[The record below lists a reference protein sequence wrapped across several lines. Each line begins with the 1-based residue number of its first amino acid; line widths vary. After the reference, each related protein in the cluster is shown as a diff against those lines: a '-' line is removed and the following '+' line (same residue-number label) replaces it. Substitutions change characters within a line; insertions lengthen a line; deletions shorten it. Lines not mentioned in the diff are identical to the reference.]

1 MRDKRVDK
9 GGSNWFKSVNLEKKK
24 SILVMVFYFIFF
36 VILIIFI
43 RSNRSPK
50 PLSPNVQEQEEQT
63 EPKGLLSTTNYHFT
77 YKLKIDNVIYT
88 YDGKRFNDK
97 ELFTISSGFSGLDS
111 SEYYRYGELVL
122 VKKANDYVLSSMPY
136 YYFNY
141 FDTNLLNKIINNSVY
156 DQTKDQYVISTQNLS
171 RLIDANH
178 IINSSSENYLSIQYT
193 NKRISAIN
201 INFTNYV
208 KDRGESHEIVELEL
222 NYNNH
227 GNITDFAL
235 VK

>member
-1 MRDKRVDK
+1 MRNKRVAK
-9 GGSNWFKSVNLEKKK
+9 GGSNWFKSVNHEKKK
-24 SILVMVFYFIFF
+24 SILIMIFYLIFF
-36 VILIIFI
+36 VVLVIFI
-43 RSNRSPK
+43 RSNRSPQ
-50 PLSPNVQEQEEQT
+50 PLSPKVPEKEEQP
-63 EPKGLLSTTNYHFT
+63 EQKSLFSTTNYHFT

-97 ELFTISSGFSGLDS
+97 ELFTISAGFSGLDY
-111 SEYYRYGELVL
+111 SEYYRYDDLVL

-156 DQTKDQYVISTQNLS
+156 EQTKDQYVISTQNLS
-171 RLIDANH
+171 RLINANH

-193 NKRISAIN
+193 NKHISTIH

-208 KDRGESHEIVELEL
+208 KDRGENHEIVELEL
-222 NYNNH
+222 NYSDY
-227 GNITDFAL
+227 GNITDFSL